1 VTKVTIVPR
10 GQALGVTQYTPL
22 DDRYNYSKDY
32 LEAQLVTAL
41 GGRAAEEVAIGR
53 ITTGAENDLQRATAI
68 ARQMV
73 TRWGMSERL
82 GMISYS
88 EREDPFAGTALAT
101 GSREYSERT
110 AAVIDEETSR
120 IVNWAHNRAVSLLSE
135 HRETLDRIAKSLR
148 LYETIDAK
156 QLREIMIETGA
167 INAAPASYR

>member
-1 VTKVTIVPR
+1 MTKVTIVPR

-22 DDRYNYSKDY
+22 DDRYNYSKNY

-41 GGRAAEEVAIGR
+41 GGRAAEEVAIGH

-88 EREDPFAGTALAT
+88 EREDPFSGTALAT
-101 GSREYSERT
+101 GSRDYSERT
-110 AAVIDEETSR
+110 ASVIDEEVGR
-120 IVNWAHNRAVSLLSE
+120 IVNWAHNRAVQLLSE
-135 HRETLDRIAKSLR
+135 HREALERIAKALR
-148 LYETIDAK
+148 LYETIDAR
-156 QLREIMIETGA
+156 QLREILVETGS
-167 INAAPASYR
+167 INSAPASYR